1 MGFEPMPNKNSRWT
15 TRALPPRQ
23 SGFYDWISRCIIT
36 YISTKAYHSSS
47 LLYLAT
53 MLHFSYINIFTLHVS
68 CVFDHKKVYSTFLLR
83 NLSNITASHL
93 WPALSPCSHSTE
105 SPVLASK
112 TPKRGEWVTLTYNKH
127 DTLRLH
133 VPWAR
138 RPPLQALSFPR
149 VLYGTSKECYMRS
162 GYSLV
167 VIHASSGEVTWKSY

>member
-53 MLHFSYINIFTLHVS
+53 MLHFSYINVFTLHVS

-112 TPKRGEWVTLTYNKH
+112 TPKRGGGFALISSW
-127 DTLRLH
+127 
-133 VPWAR
+133 
-138 RPPLQALSFPR
+138 PPLRMILWCRLRHS
-149 VLYGTSKECYMRS
+149 VSHE
-162 GYSLV
+162 
-167 VIHASSGEVTWKSY
+167 IHLIIESPSPLLAKIILQRKW